1 MNNRLFKVMIREKVL
16 AETYHFAARD
26 MQKLMRHLQETW
38 PDAEQEC
45 RIDSIEDLGEV
56 KLL

>member
-1 MNNRLFKVMIREKVL
+1 MIREKVL